1 MRVILA
7 SASARRNE
15 LMRMLNIPYEVITY
29 EHEELFDKSKTIYEQ
44 CMDVSY
50 QKGKIVFDDID
61 GDIVVISCDTIVA
74 LDNVIYGKPKD
85 REDAFHMI
93 KDFSNKTHEVITGLT
108 VFKRKNYVET
118 IEQTYEKSLVAVDDM
133 TDNEINE
140 WLDTNLYIG
149 KAGAYGIQDVFGK
162 FIKSIDGDYYSI
174 VGLPLN
180 KLYNIL
186 KKLEVFDELR

>member
-1 MRVILA
+1 
-7 SASARRNE
+7 
-15 LMRMLNIPYEVITY
+15 
-29 EHEELFDKSKTIYEQ
+29 
-44 CMDVSY
+44 
-50 QKGKIVFDDID
+50 
-61 GDIVVISCDTIVA
+61 
-74 LDNVIYGKPKD
+74 
-85 REDAFHMI
+85 
-93 KDFSNKTHEVITGLT
+93 
-108 VFKRKNYVET
+108 
-118 IEQTYEKSLVAVDDM
+118 M